1 MRTSWRVAVVL
12 VICAALG
19 GAAAAAAPPRPAGP
33 AVTFPVVAAD
43 PAHRI
48 DAPRTPARTLR
59 GQVVVLAFV
68 DDGCAGC
75 DVVARTLKGLSPAG
89 GVARLG
95 VATGIDATRATAL
108 ATRAGIP
115 MALDADGALA
125 AAYGVTALPTVI
137 VLDRQGGLAARFDGP
152 PDAAR
157 LAATLAPLR
166 AEPIP
171 ADLAPVTTLPRLSV
185 FDRPAVPLGGLPVVL
200 RRYLRPST
208 TLCPYLPG
216 SLRLAA
222 EGIGQRRLYVARG
235 FDGGIVT
242 ATSDPVAKGAG
253 VACGVPGD
261 RRLRGLQLREM
272 RARGVASIASTK
284 VAGRLSVYSLVVLDG
299 YTTAK
304 YAGLTYDVGDNGLV
318 IEGFPGRTTLTL
330 SGPKGVKTVRLDR
343 P

>member
-1 MRTSWRVAVVL
+1 MRTSLRVAVVL
-12 VICAALG
+12 VMCGALA
-19 GAAAAAAPPRPAGP
+19 GAAIAAAQRAPGP
-33 AVTFPVVAAD
+33 AVVFPVVTAD

-48 DAPRTPARTLR
+48 EAPRTAAATLR
-59 GQVVVLAFV
+59 GQVVVLAFL
-68 DDGCAGC
+68 DDGCDGC
-75 DVVARTLKGLSPAG
+75 DVTAQTLKRLSPAG

-95 VATGIDATRATAL
+95 VATGIDATRAVAL
-108 ATRAGIP
+108 GARAGIP
-115 MALDADGALA
+115 MAVDAGGAIA
-125 AAYGVTALPTVI
+125 AAYGVTALPTVV
-137 VLDRQGGLAARFDGP
+137 VLDRQGGVAARFDVP

-157 LAATLAPLR
+157 LAAALAPLR

-171 ADLAPVTTLPRLSV
+171 ADVAPVATRPVLSV
-185 FDRPAVPLGGLPVVL
+185 FDRPAVPLGRLPAAL
-200 RRYLRPST
+200 RTQLRPAT

-242 ATSDPVAKGAG
+242 ATSDPVTRGAG
-253 VACGVPGD
+253 VSCGVPGD

-272 RARGVASIASTK
+272 RARGVVSIETTRAK
-284 VAGRLSVYSLVVLDG
+284 GRPTVYSLVVLDG
-299 YTTAK
+299 YDTAK

-318 IEGFPGRTTLTL
+318 FEGFPGRTTVTL

>member
-1 MRTSWRVAVVL
+1 MRAAWRLAVVL

-19 GAAAAAAPPRPAGP
+19 GAVAAAAAPRPAGP

-48 DAPRTPARTLR
+48 EAPRTLARTLR

-75 DVVARTLKGLSPAG
+75 DAVARTVKGLRTAG

-95 VATGIDATRATAL
+95 VATGIDASRAAAL
-108 ATRAGIP
+108 AARAGIP
-115 MALDADGALA
+115 MAVDAGGAIA
-125 AAYGVTALPTVI
+125 AAYGVTALPAVI
-137 VLDRQGGLAARFDGP
+137 VLDRQGGLAARFDAP
-152 PDAAR
+152 PDGQR
-157 LAATLAPLR
+157 LAAALAPLR

-171 ADLAPVTTLPRLSV
+171 ADLAPLTTLPRLSV
-185 FDRPAVPLGGLPVVL
+185 FDGPVVPLGRLAAAL

-216 SLRLAA
+216 SMRLAA
-222 EGIGQRRLYVARG
+222 EGIGGRRLYVARG

-242 ATSDPVAKGAG
+242 ATSDPVTKGAG

-272 RARGVASIASTK
+272 RARGVVSVESRRAK
-284 VAGRLSVYSLVVLDG
+284 GRPTVHYLVVLDG

-318 IEGFPGRTTLTL
+318 FEGFPGQTGVTL
-330 SGPKGVKTVRLDR
+330 SGPKGVKTIRLEG